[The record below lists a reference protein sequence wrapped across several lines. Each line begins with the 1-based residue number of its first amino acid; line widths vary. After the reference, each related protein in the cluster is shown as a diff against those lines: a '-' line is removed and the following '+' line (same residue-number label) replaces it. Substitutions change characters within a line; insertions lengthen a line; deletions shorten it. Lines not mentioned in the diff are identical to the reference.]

1 MVTVGRITRLHGV
14 GGEVSVR
21 VESDHPERFAP
32 RSVFHT
38 DREDARLLILREAR
52 PGPNGLIAGFA
63 GFASAEAAER
73 LVGAHLLIRE
83 QERRK
88 LGPGEFWPDQ
98 LIGLEVRL
106 GSDPIGVVEHVIEGP
121 QDRLVVSRGKAA
133 KAEIPFVE
141 ALVPE
146 IDLAEGWL
154 RIDPPEGL
162 LPI

>member
-21 VESDHPERFAP
+21 VESDHPDRFAP

-38 DREDARLLILREAR
+38 DHEAARLLIVREAR

-63 GFASAEAAER
+63 GFASAEAAAR

-83 QERRK
+83 QDRRE
-88 LGPGEFWPDQ
+88 LEPGEFWPDQ
-98 LIGLEVRL
+98 LVGLEARIGTEAV
-106 GSDPIGVVEHVIEGP
+106 GVVTDVIHGP
-121 QDRLVVSRGKAA
+121 QDRLVVTRA
-133 KAEIPFVE
+133 KGDRVQVPFVE

-146 IDLAEGWL
+146 VDQAAGWL

-162 LPI
+162 MPT